1 MESPLYTAAA
11 TTTTN
16 VPNDNSGVGSVASR
30 RRSSTAA
37 RHGRSGGVEFQIPPI
52 QQPTQQTMTTPPPP
66 LSVPTKNRHN
76 NNTTNT
82 RVGVTNP
89 TTHRGGKA
97 TTYKRVKDCNCSSC
111 ILRNNNDS
119 GIAKWE
125 KSDAKDYLKSALDDA
140 SHPYW
145 YDPPSKVYDDG
156 SDHFHL
162 YKYENFRNNLRS
174 LKNGISSEKESID
187 FDEAAIER
195 ESIAFPRG
203 QTTSHGNPFY
213 DTSETKKILVELAK
227 EGKLE
232 QYKHHPKQLKQS
244 NPIFKEF
251 KDTVFAKAVNRE
263 KRRVK
268 ETVGWQMKRNIDGS
282 KRHNAKYDKVQA
294 VGE

>member
-1 MESPLYTAAA
+1 MASIRGRRR
-11 TTTTN
+11 TTT
-16 VPNDNSGVGSVASR
+16 R
-30 RRSSTAA
+30 R
-37 RHGRSGGVEFQIPPI
+37 G
-52 QQPTQQTMTTPPPP
+52 
-66 LSVPTKNRHN
+66 
-76 NNTTNT
+76 
-82 RVGVTNP
+82 
-89 TTHRGGKA
+89 GGKA
-97 TTYKRVKDCNCSSC
+97 TKYKRVKNCNCSSC

-203 QTTSHGNPFY
+203 QTTSHGNPF
-213 DTSETKKILVELAK
+213 SETKKILVELAK

-244 NPIFKEF
+244 NPIFEEF

-268 ETVGWQMKRNIDGS
+268 ETVGWQMKRNIEGS

-294 VGE
+294 GGE

>member
-1 MESPLYTAAA
+1 MALSFKYLPSTLLSTMASPRAPI
-11 TTTTN
+11 N
-16 VPNDNSGVGSVASR
+16 VPTNN
-30 RRSSTAA
+30 
-37 RHGRSGGVEFQIPPI
+37 Q
-52 QQPTQQTMTTPPPP
+52 
-66 LSVPTKNRHN
+66 N
-76 NNTTNT
+76 NNATST
-82 RVGVTNP
+82 VGVTD
-89 TTHRGGKA
+89 TTTRRGGGKA
-97 TTYKRVKDCNCSSC
+97 TKYKRVKNCNCSSC

-244 NPIFKEF
+244 NPIFEEF

-268 ETVGWQMKRNIDGS
+268 ETVGWQMKRNIEGS

-294 VGE
+294 GGE